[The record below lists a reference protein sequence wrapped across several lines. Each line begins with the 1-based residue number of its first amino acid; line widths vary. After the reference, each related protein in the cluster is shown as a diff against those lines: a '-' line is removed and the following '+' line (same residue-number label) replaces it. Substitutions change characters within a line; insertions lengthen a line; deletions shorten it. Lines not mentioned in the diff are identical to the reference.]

1 VSSASVAGGG
11 EANDV
16 RRIVPPAAADNDD
29 SLQQPDSAASVAGG
43 GEANDVRRIVPPAAA
58 DDDDSAQQ
66 PDSAASVAGGGDA
79 NDVPINVQPVSIP
92 HLPGEVRTI
101 PTLLQELNSRVVEAG
116 EGSAILQ
123 EHSLPADLQII
134 AAAPLAEQSSDIG
147 HCQPASVPQKMT
159 QKKKAKSKSKRV
171 TLNSCWTIRKKRN
184 KRPQIVNSSTRSRTT
199 APKKGL
205 PGARRDYQI
214 ALGEGLPNPIFDQV
228 CINGLCVSVFV
239 VRVCACA
246 QFNYTKQ
253 RQNCFRNS
261 IALLMRLINHSV
273 YVKLID
279 NKSMLQHNDIYP
291 ILNQG
296 GYYLTELPLYFP
308 DHSCRLFKPEM
319 PALLGEFLQTK
330 FGVYLP
336 WLNVSHADQ
345 SQLKR
350 RVSEI
355 LSGSKLKQKVFL
367 PLLLLIP
374 FNKDGVA
381 LRCVGLD
388 CRGHRAVVWDPANVN
403 SFEFTLPRLNELCD
417 GKWTPSFQRI
427 WCVCSRNS

>member
-1 VSSASVAGGG
+1 
-11 EANDV
+11 
-16 RRIVPPAAADNDD
+16 
-29 SLQQPDSAASVAGG
+29 
-43 GEANDVRRIVPPAAA
+43 
-58 DDDDSAQQ
+58 
-66 PDSAASVAGGGDA
+66 
-79 NDVPINVQPVSIP
+79 
-92 HLPGEVRTI
+92 
-101 PTLLQELNSRVVEAG
+101 
-116 EGSAILQ
+116 
-123 EHSLPADLQII
+123 
-134 AAAPLAEQSSDIG
+134 
-147 HCQPASVPQKMT
+147 
-159 QKKKAKSKSKRV
+159 
-171 TLNSCWTIRKKRN
+171 
-184 KRPQIVNSSTRSRTT
+184 
-199 APKKGL
+199 
-205 PGARRDYQI
+205 
-214 ALGEGLPNPIFDQV
+214 
-228 CINGLCVSVFV
+228 
-239 VRVCACA
+239 
-246 QFNYTKQ
+246 
-253 RQNCFRNS
+253 
-261 IALLMRLINHSV
+261 MRLINHSV

-279 NKSMLQHNDIYP
+279 DKSMLQHNDIYT

-336 WLNVSHADQ
+336 WLNVSHDDQ

-355 LSGSKLKQKVFL
+355 LSGSNLKQKVLL

-381 LRCVGLD
+381 LHCVGLD

>member
-1 VSSASVAGGG
+1 MSSLCRTDYSELVTRLFQGGRCPTYSSLLVTERQYLHGLISSNASDQELLNFFQEKNGTRSAALVDGGAEAHAVSTDLPLPASGDSVQEPVVSVSNPLLPEEVQERNVQLVDGAGSA
-11 EANDV
+11 
-16 RRIVPPAAADNDD
+16 IVHSDPPISDHIDG
-29 SLQQPDSAASVAGG
+29 AASVA
-43 GEANDVRRIVPPAAA
+43 E
-58 DDDDSAQQ
+58 QQ
-66 PDSAASVAGGGDA
+66 PSV
-79 NDVPINVQPVSIP
+79 
-92 HLPGEVRTI
+92 
-101 PTLLQELNSRVVEAG
+101 
-116 EGSAILQ
+116 
-123 EHSLPADLQII
+123 
-134 AAAPLAEQSSDIG
+134 SSQV
-147 HCQPASVPQKMT
+147 QPASVVPLKMAK
-159 QKKKAKSKSKRV
+159 QKKPNPQIRKV
-171 TLNSCWTIRKKRN
+171 TIHSCWQTHKRKN
-184 KRPQIVNSSTRSRTT
+184 KKPQIVKGSTRSLTT
-199 APKKGL
+199 APKKGV

-214 ALGEGLPNPIFDQV
+214 ALGEGLPNPIFDPV
-228 CINGLCVSVFV
+228 CINGLCVSFFF

-261 IALLMRLINHSV
+261 IALLMRPINHSV

-279 NKSMLQHNDIYP
+279 NKSMLQHNDIYK

-336 WLNVSHADQ
+336 WLNVSDDDQ

-381 LRCVGLD
+381 LHCVGLD

>member
-1 VSSASVAGGG
+1 ML
-11 EANDV
+11 ENTKEK
-16 RRIVPPAAADNDD
+16 N
-29 SLQQPDSAASVAGG
+29 
-43 GEANDVRRIVPPAAA
+43 
-58 DDDDSAQQ
+58 
-66 PDSAASVAGGGDA
+66 
-79 NDVPINVQPVSIP
+79 
-92 HLPGEVRTI
+92 
-101 PTLLQELNSRVVEAG
+101 
-116 EGSAILQ
+116 
-123 EHSLPADLQII
+123 
-134 AAAPLAEQSSDIG
+134 
-147 HCQPASVPQKMT
+147 
-159 QKKKAKSKSKRV
+159 KK
-171 TLNSCWTIRKKRN
+171 
-184 KRPQIVNSSTRSRTT
+184 PQIVKGSTRSLTT
-199 APKKGL
+199 APKKGV

-214 ALGEGLPNPIFDQV
+214 ALGEGLPNPIFDPV
-228 CINGLCVSVFV
+228 CINGLCVSFFF

-261 IALLMRLINHSV
+261 IALLMRPINHSV

-279 NKSMLQHNDIYP
+279 NKSMLQHNDIYK

-336 WLNVSHADQ
+336 WLNVSHDDQ

-381 LRCVGLD
+381 LHCVGLD

-427 WCVCSRNS
+427 WCVCSRNT